1 MYFRTKHLNITT
13 IEVIITIIEVM
24 MSLINIIKT
33 NKDIR
38 KIFGKKELVIIE
50 KQLLGVSLTQSE
62 KNRLSR
68 DIRKKFEVI
77 KKLAAE
83 DSELKKGA
91 DIKNKIA
98 ETKEIILNDTLH
110 SKIKRIILFGSAAQ
124 NELTLFS
131 DIDVAV
137 EFSETNLNEA
147 TQFRIRVMGRT
158 TKRVDVQVYNILP
171 EKIKKEID
179 SKGKILYEQNK
190 RQN

>member
-1 MYFRTKHLNITT
+1 
-13 IEVIITIIEVM
+13 M

-50 KQLLGVSLTQSE
+50 KQLLGISLTQSE